1 MSGMEILGPA
11 GEPQT
16 SAAHIEKAVGSGF
29 CSGILFDYDVHAAD
43 QFDVPH
49 QHRDTN

>member
-16 SAAHIEKAVGSGF
+16 SAAHIEKAVGSGLLLRY
-29 CSGILFDYDVHAAD
+29 IV
-43 QFDVPH
+43 
-49 QHRDTN
+49 